1 MGNLD
6 REIDLMLERSQR
18 RYECLDQQIDLML
31 EGSLE
36 EASSRKK
43 KKRGR
48 ANTYSE
54 KINIIQNQLKAGKMG
69 DTPDGIRLKTKALN
83 NLKIYGHKIKRTP
96 HKARKALEK
105 RIEDLT
111 SEIEAL
117 NNDLP
122 EPTADPEPA
131 AEPEPKEKSNEASQ
145 VEKAI
150 NTLFDMI
157 GGDPEEIDAV
167 GKLLGKLL
175 QAKEDSMILKIFSFW
190 PNKKQVKN
198 IIWLLDWWTTIPDSL
213 KSILARDPRLK
224 TVFIALNTHAENIA
238 KILHKAVEEEE
249 GSQGHPAA
257 PDWKDGIIDIV
268 TDGAEA
274 IQAAEEEEE
283 EEEEEEAEEPRS
295 SPAAEPEPK
304 DREWL
309 KIQNKDRAKRKKRKW
324 LKRQN
329 KGRAERE
336 KEKRKAKPTA
346 DPEPAA
352 EPEPK
357 DREWLKR
364 QNKGRAEREK
374 EKRKAKPTA
383 DPESSPASTEE
394 DRAALKPIVD
404 EAISLLA
411 KRTLLLGKEAYSS
424 RRVLRQIANVIQKY
438 FVYTRSLR
446 ETATPPTPP
455 TRATGGDGM
464 WKQISKKKLI
474 SLEDAKKNMKDLK
487 TRINPKKI
495 EADFEALDPKI
506 QSLLPAYISLLAD
519 MVFDKINE
527 GKILREDKLTKIVID
542 FKKLRQKRLDESFL
556 AMFGGWVS
564 HILKAMFG
572 GYTLPVNIRGTQSE
586 VKSFAKALGGEK
598 SYIEAA
604 KRYGL
609 DHPTTYKNKAK
620 LDGAIKGF
628 EKDTGLIWPFE

>member
-18 RYECLDQQIDLML
+18 QYECLDQQIDLML

-48 ANTYSE
+48 ANTYS
-54 KINIIQNQLKAGKMG
+54 KMINIIQNQLKAGKMG

-96 HKARKALEK
+96 HSARKALEK

-131 AEPEPKEKSNEASQ
+131 AEPEPKEKEKSNEASQ

-157 GGDPEEIDAV
+157 GGDPKEIDAV

-249 GSQGHPAA
+249 GPQGHPAA

-283 EEEEEEAEEPRS
+283 EEAEEPRS

-309 KIQNKDRAKRKKRKW
+309 KRQNKDRAKR
-324 LKRQN
+324 
-329 KGRAERE
+329 
-336 KEKRKAKPTA
+336 EKRK
-346 DPEPAA
+346 
-352 EPEPK
+352 
-357 DREWLKR
+357 WLKR

-446 ETATPPTPP
+446 ETAAPPTPPTPP

-506 QSLLPAYISLLAD
+506 KSLLPAYISLLAD